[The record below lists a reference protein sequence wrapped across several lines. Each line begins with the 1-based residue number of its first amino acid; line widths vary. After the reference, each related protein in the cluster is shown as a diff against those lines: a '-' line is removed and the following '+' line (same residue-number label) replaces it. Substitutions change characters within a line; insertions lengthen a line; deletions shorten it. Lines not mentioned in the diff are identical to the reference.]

1 MNREEIA
8 GAVAR
13 GWCAPATENKVMDAE
28 LAMAITDEVWNL
40 LNPPNLGCATTR
52 QLLEELTA
60 RIEVG
65 GFDPSSIGKSALDY
79 RTVDSHA

>member
-13 GWCAPATENKVMDAE
+13 GWCAPTTENRVMDAE
-28 LAMAITDEVWNL
+28 LALAITNEVWNL

-52 QLLEELTA
+52 ELLAEITA
-60 RIEVG
+60 RIEIGGWDHTQVG
-65 GFDPSSIGKSALDY
+65 VSALDY
-79 RTVDSHA
+79 RTVDSH